1 MRNRSLYNNE
11 IIGVY
16 SLLIYLNESKKIELE
31 KYFLLLPLLLNDNL
45 MNYIKS
51 QKSHVRGIEE
61 LVLKKYDLLI
71 NFNNK
76 FYDLLPLS
84 VNCLDILTDSSY
96 ITIKDNFIMLDKQ
109 IDFKIIHNK
118 RLQNINDAIKKIVL
132 TMSDSSDSLYFQLR
146 VML

>member
-61 LVLKKYDLLI
+61 LVLKKCDLLI